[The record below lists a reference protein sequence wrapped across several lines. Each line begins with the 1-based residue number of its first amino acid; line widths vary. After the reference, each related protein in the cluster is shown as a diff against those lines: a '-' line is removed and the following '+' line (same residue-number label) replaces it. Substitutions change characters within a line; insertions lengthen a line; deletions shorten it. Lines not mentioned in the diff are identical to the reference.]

1 MFLGLSATGINREVS
16 FTIESANQCSQHKVQ
31 CLAIPR
37 LAVMKMAEQLAV
49 MGMLYKQRETVREDD
64 FEYLPLSQTIARGI
78 LPSLS
83 HIVTQEE
90 GLTLTQATSNVVPD
104 CDINTLG
111 TKGAID
117 PNGSHFFCIICH
129 AELCNVYYQC
139 IGCIKLLDK
148 EFNICH
154 QCYNTKKGKF
164 NDMEMGLDKD
174 TDPSDIKWNTNRHHT
189 CTIGTKNK
197 CGPPKK
203 GKGGQQQKCEL
214 KPCYRCLL
222 CSECSCMCHRIFKH
236 HRRFYGKQRVKELLE
251 KCEIL
256 VGEDEVPFAVETQRR
271 LDGEKL
277 HIDARVMVPSPYYP
291 NAQKG
296 NGFTR

>member
-1 MFLGLSATGINREVS
+1 
-16 FTIESANQCSQHKVQ
+16 
-31 CLAIPR
+31 
-37 LAVMKMAEQLAV
+37 MKMAEQLAV
-49 MGMLYKQRETVREDD
+49 MGMLYKQRQTVREDD

-78 LPSLS
+78 LPSLR

-90 GLTLTQATSNVVPD
+90 DITLIKATTSNVVPD
-104 CDINTLG
+104 CDIKAKG

-139 IGCIKLLDK
+139 MGCMNLLDK

-154 QCYNTKKGKF
+154 RCHDNGKEIF
-164 NDMEMGLDKD
+164 KDMEMGLDKD
-174 TDPSDIKWNTNRHHT
+174 TDPADIKWNTNRHHT
-189 CTIGTKNK
+189 CTMGTKNK

-203 GKGGQQQKCEL
+203 GKGGPQECQL
-214 KPCYRCLL
+214 KPCYCCLK
-222 CSECSCMCHRIFKH
+222 CSECLCMCHRKYMQ

-256 VGEDEVPFAVETQRR
+256 VGEDEVRFAVETEQR
-271 LDGEKL
+271 LDGKKL
-277 HIDARVMVPSPYYP
+277 HINAKVIVPSPYYP
-291 NAQKG
+291 NAQKVIISQG
-296 NGFTR
+296 EKDK